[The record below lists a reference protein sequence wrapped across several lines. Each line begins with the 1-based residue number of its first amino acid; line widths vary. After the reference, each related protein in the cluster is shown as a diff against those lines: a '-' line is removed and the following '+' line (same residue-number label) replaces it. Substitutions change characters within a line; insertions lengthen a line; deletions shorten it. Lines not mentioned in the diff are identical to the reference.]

1 MRVLLLIITLSML
14 ASCKCYEN
22 KSEAISKYLKIQLAD
37 NNPVS
42 KEVMMRFSNESDFLR
57 FSIRRLAF
65 RFQNPEGK
73 EFVRFL
79 PVQVDLQPD
88 ESVAKKV
95 SFEGARVFL
104 GFYPLDDDIAI
115 YCLSHQRENENAVT
129 TASR

>member
-22 KSEAISKYLKIQLAD
+22 KSEAISKYLKIQLAN
-37 NNPVS
+37 NNPVN
-42 KEVMMRFSNESDFLR
+42 KEVMMRFSNNSDFLR

-65 RFQNPEGK
+65 RFQSPEGK

-79 PVQVDLQPD
+79 PVQVDLQPG

-95 SFEGARVFL
+95 SFEGARVFV
-104 GFYPLDDDIAI
+104 GFYPLDADIAI
-115 YCLSHQRENENAVT
+115 SCLSHQWENENAVT
-129 TASR
+129 TTSR